1 MSLPASRPSIL
12 TRCVRYTLGLALC
25 AAPLALHAGSPRVTS
40 VYPGGGQRGT
50 EAEFILSGT
59 NTKDLR
65 TLLFDDKEIEVVSIA
80 PDTGNKSKIKVKI
93 AADAKLG
100 EHRFRAVT
108 ESGISDLRLFFV
120 TPFPMVEERKKTKA
134 DLLEPQPVA
143 LGTTV
148 YGHTPGDEQD
158 KYLVE
163 LKKGQRLSAVV
174 VGAHLQTSGLYDS
187 ALSITT
193 EDGNK
198 LAESDDTAFGRQD
211 PVASIIAPED
221 GKYVVTVRD
230 STNLGDGECQYFL
243 HIGSFAQPLAV
254 YPPGGPAGEEVKV
267 KLLGD
272 ASGELEQTFKLPAQ
286 ANENFAIYANI
297 EQPAPLP
304 NPFRVSTF
312 PNVLETEGNHDI
324 EHATPGPDTL
334 PAAFNGVIS
343 EKKQLD
349 YFRFTAKKG
358 VAYDLTVYARHLR
371 SPLDSVL
378 TIYNEKGA
386 KLNTNDDEG
395 QPDSHIRWSAPADGH
410 YYISVGDQLNRS
422 GSIFTYRVE
431 ITPLEPKIVSYLPE
445 ITQNQNQDRRAI
457 VVPKGNRFAQ
467 LIKTKRVDFAGD
479 VSLDPVGL
487 PAGIKVDKGDLDKS
501 VDTIAMVFEAAADA
515 KPGQSL
521 IDLQAKPLEA
531 PKDATPIKS
540 GVEHMVDIL
549 ENANNKAYY
558 TVTED
563 KLPVSIAEP
572 IPAKLSLVPFKAPI
586 LQNGQ
591 MNIKVHL
598 DREGDFKGP
607 VTITFLYVPPGIGSS
622 GVTVIKEGETEGV
635 LPISCNDKAALKK
648 WKICVVG
655 NADFGK
661 GNTWFSTGLSDLEV
675 APAIMAGQIQR
686 TFVDQSDSTTVTVKL
701 EPKEEFSGKAKIEL
715 MGLPPGC
722 TAEVKEVTKDDKEV
736 KFDVKASEKAMV
748 GQHKQL
754 FCSFKLMKD
763 GEEMTS
769 TFAMGGVLRVDKGAI
784 AKNTAAPTTK

>member
-12 TRCVRYTLGLALC
+12 SRCIRFTLGLALC
-25 AAPLALHAGSPRVTS
+25 VAPLALHAGSPRVTNI
-40 VYPGGGQRGT
+40 YPGGGQRGT
-50 EAEFILSGT
+50 EAEFLLSGS

-65 TLLFDDKEIEVVSIA
+65 TLLFDDNEIQIVSIT
-80 PDTGNKSKIKVKI
+80 PDTGNRAKIKVKI

-134 DLLEPQPVA
+134 DMLEPQPVA

-148 YGHTPGDEQD
+148 YGKTPGDDQD
-158 KYLVE
+158 KYVVE

-174 VGAHLQTSGLYDS
+174 LGAHLQTSGLYDS

-211 PVASIIAPED
+211 PVASIVAPED
-221 GKYVVTVRD
+221 GKYIVTVRD
-230 STNLGDGECQYFL
+230 STNLGEGDCQYLL

-254 YPPGGPAGEEVKV
+254 YPAGGPAGEEIKV

-272 ASGELEQTFKLPAQ
+272 ASGALEQTVKLPAEPT
-286 ANENFAIYANI
+286 AEFAVYANI

-304 NPFRVSTF
+304 NPFRVSNF

-334 PAAFNGVIS
+334 PVAFNGVIS

-358 VAYDLTVYARHLR
+358 QAYDLTVYARHLR

-386 KLNTNDDEG
+386 KLNSNDDEG
-395 QPDSHIRWSAPADGH
+395 QPDSHIRWSAPADGN
-410 YYISVGDQLNRS
+410 YYLSVGDQLNR
-422 GSIFTYRVE
+422 GGAIFTYRVE
-431 ITPLEPKIVSYLPE
+431 VTTVEPKIVSYLPE

-487 PAGIKVDKGDLDKS
+487 PAGVKVDKGDLDKS

-515 KPGQSL
+515 APAQTL
-521 IDLQAKPLEA
+521 INLQAKPLET

-558 TVTED
+558 TVLED
-563 KLPVSIAEP
+563 KLPVAVAEP
-572 IPAKLSLVPFKAPI
+572 IPAKISLVPFKAPI
-586 LQNGQ
+586 LQNGTA
-591 MNIKVHL
+591 NIKVHL

-607 VTITFLYVPPGIGSS
+607 VTITFLYVPPGIGNA
-622 GVTVIKEGETEGV
+622 GTAVIKEGETEGS
-635 LPISCNDKAALKK
+635 LPISCTNNAALKK

-661 GNTWFSTGLSDLEV
+661 GNTWFSTGLADLEV
-675 APAIMAGQIQR
+675 APAIMAGSIQR
-686 TFVDQSDSTTVTVKL
+686 TFVDQNDVTTVTVQL
-701 EPKEEFSGKAKIEL
+701 DPKQPFEGKAKIEL

-722 TAEVKEVTKDDKEV
+722 TAEAREVTAEDKEV
-736 KFDVKASEKAMV
+736 KFEVKASEKAMV

-754 FCSFKLMKD
+754 FCSFKLTKD

-769 TFAMGGVLRVDKGAI
+769 SFAMGGVLRVDKGAV
-784 AKNTAAPTTK
+784 AKNTTATK